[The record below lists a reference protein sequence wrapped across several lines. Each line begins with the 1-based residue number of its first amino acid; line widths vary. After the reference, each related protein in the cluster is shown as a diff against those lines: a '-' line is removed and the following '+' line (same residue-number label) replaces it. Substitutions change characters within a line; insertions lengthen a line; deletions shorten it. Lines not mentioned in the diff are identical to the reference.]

1 MVITYLGGWIQDA
14 LLKMVILEDTF
25 ISKHSIFEADCIKEA
40 HALCDVIFQTPS
52 WDVLQD
58 DVIKAW
64 ASLNC
69 MWSLHTFTRSDAFNF
84 CDDPSLSTIH
94 LTHLFNKGSPF
105 DFICRKCIDSNI
117 SNTFS
122 SRIVIDPV
130 YRYCSI
136 WLKDRAL
143 MPWRAISFLSLKI
156 T

>member
-1 MVITYLGGWIQDA
+1 MENRFRTVITYLGGWIQDA

-25 ISKHSIFEADCIKEA
+25 VLKHNKTLKHSIFEAD
-40 HALCDVIFQTPS
+40 
-52 WDVLQD
+52 
-58 DVIKAW
+58 
-64 ASLNC
+64 C

-143 MPWRAISFLSLKI
+143 MPWREISFLSLEIK
-156 T
+156 